1 MYFLFTSITRFLL
14 GLVIFIF
21 NFLLFI
27 FYEKQF
33 EPIISTLQPIRNNLI
48 RWIYNYYGSNV

>member
-33 EPIISTLQPIRNNLI
+33 ELIISTLQPIRNNLI